1 MKKWFK
7 RRKDKATEPRATG
20 AANAGGAPRRRRDSG
35 GSEYSWEDGDDG
47 DDEPVHDFELAQ
59 EDYLVSVALATS
71 ANEYHRNGGAAGGGF
86 PLALGAA
93 GALELSR
100 KYWATSRWVL
110 FVCLF
115 FSHVCLH
122 ASWRAS

>member
-7 RRKDKATEPRATG
+7 RRKDKAAPG
-20 AANAGGAPRRRRDSG
+20 AAASPSADPRAPRRANGAGAGAGASADG
-35 GSEYSWEDGDDG
+35 GSEYSWDDASGDDG
-47 DDEPVHDFELAQ
+47 PVHDFELAQ

-71 ANEYHRNGGAAGGGF
+71 ANEYRRNGGAAGGGF

-100 KYWATSRWVL
+100 KYWAANR
-110 FVCLF
+110 
-115 FSHVCLH
+115 
-122 ASWRAS
+122 